1 MPRRAVLIDGA
12 IAPVRYVVSRLKV
25 VLAMVAGMSVD
36 RVDIPLADGTVLVA
50 ERRRGSGPT
59 VVLLHAGVADR
70 RSWSAVIEAFDADDL
85 NLVAYDRRGFG
96 ETLPAGDGTFTHLAD
111 LSALLDALEI
121 SRTFLVGNSMGGA
134 LALDLAATAPERVA
148 GVLLIGAAVSGMTDD
163 DTPFDWAPDAASG
176 PILEMLEEA
185 KDRGDV
191 DTQVRALA
199 HLWLDG
205 PSAREGRVGGASRA
219 LFEDMNRGILAA
231 AAPDD
236 AGDAGLDTWRTLD
249 RIAVPVLAA
258 WGDLDIPADI
268 PFYEETARRIGQ
280 GPGRTVP
287 GVAHLPG
294 LEEPALVADL
304 VREVVRS
311 DS

>member
-1 MPRRAVLIDGA
+1 
-12 IAPVRYVVSRLKV
+12 
-25 VLAMVAGMSVD
+25 MVAGMSVD
-36 RVDIPLADGTVLVA
+36 RVDVLLPDGAVLGA
-50 ERRRGSGPT
+50 ERRHGSGPT

-70 RSWSAVIEAFDADDL
+70 RSWSGVIDALVEGDGLVADDL
-85 NLVAYDRRGFG
+85 DLVAYDRRGFG
-96 ETLPAGDGTFTHLAD
+96 ETLSAGDGTAFTHLAD
-111 LSALLDALEI
+111 LSALLDAVDV

-148 GVLLIGAAVSGMTDD
+148 GVLLLGAAVSGMTDD

-176 PILEMLEEA
+176 RILETLEDA
-185 KDRGDV
+185 KDRRDV
-191 DTQVRALA
+191 DAQVRELA

-205 PSAREGRVGGASRA
+205 PTAREGRVGGVSRA

-231 AAPDD
+231 GAPGD
-236 AGDAGLDTWRTLD
+236 AGDPGLDTWRSLD
-249 RIAVPVLAA
+249 TIAVPVLAA

-280 GPGRTVP
+280 GPGRRLP

-294 LEEPALVADL
+294 LENPGLVAAL
-304 VREVVRS
+304 VREIVGS
-311 DS
+311 HS